1 MGEDKSSVLYYN
13 GRPLLNISEMP
24 PITFDSCVDG
34 GDIIGTFPQNRNCSF
49 AATFKHLKMS
59 RKKFVHN
66 LIKQGYSKKVAKQL
80 AWYCNGKRIPY
91 GAANNLIALGLSVR

>member
-49 AATFKHLKMS
+49 TATFKHLKMS

-66 LIKQGYSKKVAKQL
+66 LIKQGYSKKWL
-80 AWYCNGKRIPY
+80 NSWHG
-91 GAANNLIALGLSVR
+91 IAMVKGFLMVLPTI

>member
-24 PITFDSCVDG
+24 PITFDSCVDLG
-34 GDIIGTFPQNRNCSF
+34 GILIIKQKNRNCSF
-49 AATFKHLKMS
+49 TATFKHLKMS

-66 LIKQGYSKKVAKQL
+66 LIKQGYSKKMAKQL

>member
-1 MGEDKSSVLYYN
+1 MGEDKSSVLYLD
-13 GRPLLNISEMP
+13 GRSLLNISEMP
-24 PITFDSCVDG
+24 PITFDSYIDR
-34 GDIIGTFPQNRNCSF
+34 DIIGTFPQNRNCSF
-49 AATFKHLKMS
+49 TATFKHLKMS

-91 GAANNLIALGLSVR
+91 GAANDLIALGLSVR

>member
-66 LIKQGYSKKVAKQL
+66 LIKQGYSKWL
-80 AWYCNGKRIPY
+80 NSWHG
-91 GAANNLIALGLSVR
+91 IAMVKGFLMVLPTI

>member
-34 GDIIGTFPQNRNCSF
+34 GDIIGTFPQNIQ
-49 AATFKHLKMS
+49 TFKNEPQEICS
-59 RKKFVHN
+59 
-66 LIKQGYSKKVAKQL
+66 
-80 AWYCNGKRIPY
+80 
-91 GAANNLIALGLSVR
+91 

>member
-34 GDIIGTFPQNRNCSF
+34 GDIIGTFCKYRNESHICAEF
-49 AATFKHLKMS
+49 
-59 RKKFVHN
+59 
-66 LIKQGYSKKVAKQL
+66 
-80 AWYCNGKRIPY
+80 
-91 GAANNLIALGLSVR
+91 